1 MSIANKN
8 YLYLILLHVFI
19 GAMLYYVG
27 FFPKLY
33 GYGII
38 IGGVLFVINSQNK
51 NNEVLYAAAYIVGS
65 EVVLRM
71 TNGNPVYE
79 FSKFGVMIFM
89 LVGIYYSGISKNA
102 VPYWVFLLILIPGVI
117 ISMFALDYHVSMR
130 KQISF
135 NISGPVCLAI
145 CSLYNY
151 TRRITLAQLNNIF
164 LAVGLPIISC
174 MVYLTIFTPTIRDI
188 VQGTGSNSDLTGGF
202 GPNQVSTILG
212 LGTFIFVS
220 RLIYASPN
228 RLLFVINLIV
238 AVNIGFRGLVTFSR
252 GGMITGVAM
261 IIILIVA
268 TYLQI
273 NKRGKSKMN
282 FLIMFVLFAFL
293 ATWSYSSN
301 QTNGLIEKRYAN
313 KDAAGRVK
321 EDQLSGRAE
330 LATDEIDSFLKSPF
344 LGVGVG
350 VNQQIRFER
359 TGNVIVSHNEITR
372 MLAEHGSLGII
383 GLLILFLTP
392 IILYIDNKY
401 NIYLLCCIAFWVL
414 TINHAAM
421 RIAAPAFIYSL
432 SLLKVVLN
440 EEELIVH
447 RE

>member
-89 LVGIYYSGISKNA
+89 MVGIYYSGISKNA